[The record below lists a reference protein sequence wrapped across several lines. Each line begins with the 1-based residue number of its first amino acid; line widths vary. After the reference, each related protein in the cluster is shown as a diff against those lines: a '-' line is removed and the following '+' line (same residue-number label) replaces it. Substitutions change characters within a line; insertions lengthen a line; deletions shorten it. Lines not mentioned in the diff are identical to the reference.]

1 MTLLE
6 RINLLLLKVQQLR
19 ISQESERRTC
29 RHVTTEATLEEG
41 VKRVPKSYQPR
52 VEQDEEAYGE

>member
-6 RINLLLLKVQQLR
+6 RINLLLLKVQRLR
-19 ISQESERRTC
+19 ERETEPPALMC
-29 RHVTTEATLEEG
+29 RHVTTDATLEEG

-52 VEQDEEAYGE
+52 VEQDERE

>member
-6 RINLLLLKVQQLR
+6 RINLLLFKVQRLQAR
-19 ISQESERRTC
+19 EPEQRTC

-52 VEQDEEAYGE
+52 VEQDERN

>member
-6 RINLLLLKVQQLR
+6 RINLLLLKVQRLR
-19 ISQESERRTC
+19 EREIERTS

-52 VEQDEEAYGE
+52 VEQDERN